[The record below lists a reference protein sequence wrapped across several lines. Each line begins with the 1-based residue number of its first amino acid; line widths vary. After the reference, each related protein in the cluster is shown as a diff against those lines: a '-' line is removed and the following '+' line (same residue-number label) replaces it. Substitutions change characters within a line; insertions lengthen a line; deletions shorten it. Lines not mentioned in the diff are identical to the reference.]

1 MVGINK
7 RHSKDRYLIIDRVS
21 FRNFRK
27 GGHGT
32 CRCGAHCIE
41 EGAF

>member
-27 GGHGT
+27 GGHG
-32 CRCGAHCIE
+32 RCGAHSLE